1 MTTAIK
7 GPGLLYVNSKLASNL
22 LDEETY
28 LKWYSEDHI
37 PEVIATSGIDSALR
51 FKDIDSSAD
60 KEKSSRKLKCIVIFC
75 PKESQFMIWRNW
87 MLGIMGWRKCSI
99 RRKQDQVSAYIGHF
113 LDYCLALMNT
123 RSNEVDLSRR
133 YGARFQSDI

>member
-60 KEKSSRKLKCIVIFC
+60 KPNLVLYPMKDIAFTQGEEFKKIKVHSDILPEGKPIYDLAELDVRYYGLAQVFD
-75 PKESQFMIWRNW
+75 PK
-87 MLGIMGWRKCSI
+87 K
-99 RRKQDQVSAYIGHF
+99 
-113 LDYCLALMNT
+113 T
-123 RSNEVDLSRR
+123 RSGKCLYRTLPRLLSCA
-133 YGARFQSDI
+133 YEH